1 MEKLDQNN
9 ENLFSKRV
17 RAGKR
22 TYFFDVRATKSGKDL
37 FVTIA
42 ESRRVGE
49 DKYEKHR
56 LFLYK
61 EDFEKFVDALGETI
75 RHVETHLCEPA
86 GSPAEN

>member
-1 MEKLDQNN
+1 MEKFDQSK

-22 TYFFDVRATKSGKDL
+22 TYFFDIRATKSGEDL

-49 DKYEKHR
+49 DQYEKHR

-61 EDFEKFVDALGETI
+61 EDFGKFVDALHETI
-75 RHVETHLCEPA
+75 DHVEARLGEGVGA
-86 GSPAEN
+86 AAEQ